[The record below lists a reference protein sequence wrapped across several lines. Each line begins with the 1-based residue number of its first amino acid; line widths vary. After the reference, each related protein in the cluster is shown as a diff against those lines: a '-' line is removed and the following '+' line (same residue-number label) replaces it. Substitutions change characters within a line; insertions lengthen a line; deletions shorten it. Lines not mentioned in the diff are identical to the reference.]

1 MNGSRPRTKPKASP
15 KSEGR
20 AAPNSERRAYD
31 NAGRLDPVRGSR
43 LLAIAAETHVRLP
56 ENAFVAGSE
65 SDDDLAEE
73 LGEGA
78 VVAMTSGE
86 DAVVED
92 LNHDVEEDW
101 GGPFV
106 ESTANKEFAS
116 GTDESNIPEATREP
130 FPTV

>member
-1 MNGSRPRTKPKASP
+1 MNESPGKTKH
-15 KSEGR
+15 R
-20 AAPNSERRAYD
+20 AAPNGERRAYD
-31 NAGRLDPVRGSR
+31 NAGHLDPKRASR
-43 LLAIAAETHVRLP
+43 LLEIGAETHAPRP
-56 ENAFVAGSE
+56 GNAFVAGSAA
-65 SDDDLAEE
+65 DDDLAEE

-78 VVAMTSGE
+78 VLAMTSGE
-86 DAVVED
+86 DSVGAD

-116 GTDESNIPEATREP
+116 GTDESNIAEATREP